1 MSTTLLFVEIL
12 LIGLQSAV
20 WIIFLVLVLWGN
32 DFLKLLENVWLSD
45 INIAIGLIIISFL
58 YTIGIFVDR
67 LADTIFERWY
77 SSLKNKIFPNRKTP
91 TQKMRFELSKSNP
104 ELANN
109 MYYARSRIRI
119 ARASAINF
127 LLITILSLIYV
138 ITRFPVSASRNTLA
152 IYIIIIGALLTT
164 SIIWA
169 WKKLSVSF
177 LYYLKNYNDLD
188 DSQSEKKSVRN
199 NSESK
204 TGSSTKKAG

>member
-12 LIGLQSAV
+12 LIGLQSGV

-58 YTIGIFVDR
+58 YTIGIVIDR
-67 LADTIFERWY
+67 IADTIFERWY
-77 SSLKNKIFPNRKTP
+77 TGLKNKVFPSRKTP

-119 ARASAINF
+119 ARASVVNF
-127 LLITILSLIYV
+127 ILITMFSLMYVVTRIPPSANRNVLAVYILV
-138 ITRFPVSASRNTLA
+138 IGLTLTASV
-152 IYIIIIGALLTT
+152 
-164 SIIWA
+164 IWA

-177 LYYLKNYNDLD
+177 LYYLKNYD
-188 DSQSEKKSVRN
+188 DSDDLELKRKSV
-199 NSESK
+199 
-204 TGSSTKKAG
+204 KKRK

>member
-12 LIGLQSAV
+12 LIGLQSGV

-45 INIAIGLIIISFL
+45 VNIAIGLVIISFL
-58 YTIGIFVDR
+58 YTIGIVIDR

-77 SSLKNKIFPNRKTP
+77 SALKNKIFPNRKTP

-104 ELANN
+104 ELSNN

-127 LLITILSLIYV
+127 TLITTLSLIYV
-138 ITRFPVSASRNTLA
+138 ITRIPASTNRNTLA
-152 IYIIIIGALLTT
+152 VYIVVIGAALTA
-164 SIIWA
+164 SIIWS

-177 LYYLKNYNDLD
+177 LYYLKNYD
-188 DSQSEKKSVRN
+188 DSDNSQLEKKTTKN
-199 NSESK
+199 NGK
-204 TGSSTKKAG
+204 QKPGSPIKKAG